1 MQIFEVTERPVL
13 LIQQL
18 LQVWESAV
26 KKTHLFLS
34 DSEIEEIKK
43 YVPQALEHISH
54 LIIAENEHKILL
66 PLWVWNNKNLK
77 CYLFHRKI

>member
-54 LIIAENEHKILL
+54 LIIAENIKFLL